1 MVKRCQKMLKCQNGQ
16 IEDFFSLSLN
26 WVGCRCDLTSLQGRE
41 LHSLADA
48 QLSILY
54 DEIR

>member
-48 QLSILY
+48 QLSIL
-54 DEIR
+54 

>member
-1 MVKRCQKMLKCQNGQ
+1 MVKRIQKMSKDVKICQNGQ
-16 IEDFFSLSLN
+16 IEDCFSLSLN

-48 QLSILY
+48 QLSIQ
-54 DEIR
+54 